1 MDVDPPSLPHP
12 VLKRCSSAPMINDCE
27 TEAGAVAT
35 SPATASSAS
44 TAPSLSRFDSCLI
57 LLRFPVK

>member
-12 VLKRCSSAPMINDCE
+12 VLKRCSSAPMIADCE
-27 TEAGAVAT
+27 TEAGVVAT

-44 TAPSLSRFDSCLI
+44 TAPSLSRFDSN
-57 LLRFPVK
+57 